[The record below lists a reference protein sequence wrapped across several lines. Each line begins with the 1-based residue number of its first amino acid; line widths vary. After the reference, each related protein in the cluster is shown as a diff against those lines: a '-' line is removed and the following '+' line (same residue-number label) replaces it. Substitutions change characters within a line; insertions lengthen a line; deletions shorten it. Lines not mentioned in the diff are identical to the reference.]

1 MSKIRFSHM
10 RIVAKKE
17 IMEFV
22 RDWRTIV
29 ALILVPLMLFPL
41 LFIAFPLVMQNEAQ
55 ELQELD
61 VDILVQSDSID
72 SNILLGLN
80 QSNISIT
87 IESLPIGLES
97 LSDPLNDSSLLR
109 SYEFDAILRLEQR
122 NDTWYYSV
130 LFLST
135 SEQSTEA
142 RNRVLDVLN
151 DWETNET
158 IQRIEAGGLDADS
171 TLNPLRW
178 DGIISDAD
186 VATKGEQAGMLLS
199 LFIPFVLALWTASAA
214 VQPAIDMTVGE
225 RERGTLESLLSLPL
239 LRSELLMGKWLA
251 VVTITGVGVALQI
264 AGLLFG
270 IAFLAED
277 LVNVPS
283 ISIASVLL
291 LTLAVGLYGTMIVA
305 LYLALAMRSKSV
317 KEAGTVLTPITLAMI
332 VPILLTQFIN
342 LDDVESFWFAIPFV
356 NVLLALRELL
366 LDRVIFEHVLI
377 WISVSIFVS
386 FLTIRYAAKQFSR
399 EDIVTSRS

>member
-1 MSKIRFSHM
+1 MSRIRFSQM
-10 RIVAKKE
+10 RVVAKKE
-17 IMEFV
+17 IIEFI

-29 ALILVPLMLFPL
+29 ALILVPLLLFPL
-41 LFIAFPLVMQNEAQ
+41 LFIAFPLVMQSEAQ

-61 VDILVQSDSID
+61 VDVLVQSNYID
-72 SNILLGLN
+72 PEILFGLN
-80 QSNISIT
+80 QSNMSLT
-87 IESLPIGLES
+87 IESLPTGLES
-97 LSDPLNDSSLLR
+97 LSEPLNDSALLR
-109 SYEFDAILRLEQR
+109 SYEYDAILRLQQI
-122 NDTWYYSV
+122 NDTWSYSV

-142 RNRVLDVLN
+142 RNRVLEALN

-178 DGIISDAD
+178 DGTISDAD
-186 VATKGEQAGMLLS
+186 VATKGEQAGLLLS

-225 RERGTLESLLSLPL
+225 RERGTLEALLSLPL
-239 LRSELLMGKWLA
+239 SRSELLMGKWLA
-251 VVTITGVGVALQI
+251 VVTITGVGVALQV

-283 ISIASVLL
+283 ISIGSVLL

-305 LYLALAMRSKSV
+305 LYLSLAMRSKSV

-366 LDRVIFEHVLI
+366 LDRIIIEHVII

-386 FLTIRYAAKQFSR
+386 ALTIRYAAKQFSR

>member
-1 MSKIRFSHM
+1 MSRIRFTQM
-10 RIVAKKE
+10 RVVAKKE
-17 IMEFV
+17 IIEFI

-29 ALILVPLMLFPL
+29 ALILVPLLLFPL
-41 LFIAFPLVMQNEAQ
+41 LFIAFPLVMQSEAQ

-61 VDILVQSDSID
+61 VDVLVQSDYID
-72 SNILLGLN
+72 SQILFGLN
-80 QSNISIT
+80 ESNMSIT
-87 IESLPIGLES
+87 IESLPSGLES
-97 LSDPLNDSSLLR
+97 LSQPLNDSSLLR
-109 SYEFDAILRLEQR
+109 SYQYDAILRLQQT
-122 NDTWYYSV
+122 NDTWIYSV
-130 LFLST
+130 LYLST

-142 RNRVLDVLN
+142 RNRVLEVLN
-151 DWETNET
+151 SWETNET

-178 DGIISDAD
+178 DGTIADAD
-186 VATKGEQAGMLLS
+186 VATKGEQAGLLLS

-225 RERGTLESLLSLPL
+225 RERGTLEALLSLPL
-239 LRSELLMGKWLA
+239 SRSELLMGKWLA
-251 VVTITGVGVALQI
+251 VVTITGVGVALQV

-283 ISIASVLL
+283 ISIGSVLL

-305 LYLALAMRSKSV
+305 LYLSLAMRSKSV

-366 LDRVIFEHVLI
+366 LDRIILEHVLI
-377 WISVSIFVS
+377 WISVSVFVS
-386 FLTIRYAAKQFSR
+386 VLTIRYAAKQFSR

>member
-1 MSKIRFSHM
+1 MSRIRFSQM
-10 RIVAKKE
+10 RVVAKKE
-17 IMEFV
+17 IIEFI

-29 ALILVPLMLFPL
+29 ALILVPLLLFPL
-41 LFIAFPLVMQNEAQ
+41 LFIAFPLVMQSEAQ

-61 VDILVQSDSID
+61 VDVLVQSNYID
-72 SNILLGLN
+72 PEILFGLN
-80 QSNISIT
+80 QSNMSLT
-87 IESLPIGLES
+87 IESLPTGLES
-97 LSDPLNDSSLLR
+97 LSEPLNDSALLR
-109 SYEFDAILRLEQR
+109 SYEYDAILRLQQT
-122 NDTWYYSV
+122 NDTWIYSV

-142 RNRVLDVLN
+142 RNRVLEALN

-158 IQRIEAGGLDADS
+158 IQRIESGGLDADS

-178 DGIISDAD
+178 DGTISDAD
-186 VATKGEQAGMLLS
+186 VATKGEQAGLLLS

-225 RERGTLESLLSLPL
+225 RERGTLEALLSLPL
-239 LRSELLMGKWLA
+239 SRSELLMGKWLA
-251 VVTITGVGVALQI
+251 VVTITGVGVALQV

-283 ISIASVLL
+283 ISIGSVLL

-305 LYLALAMRSKSV
+305 LYLSLAMRSKSV

-366 LDRVIFEHVLI
+366 LDRIIIEHVII

-386 FLTIRYAAKQFSR
+386 ALTIRYAAKQFSR

>member
-1 MSKIRFSHM
+1 MSRIRFTQM

-17 IMEFV
+17 IMEFI

-29 ALILVPLMLFPL
+29 ALILVPLLLFPL

-61 VDILVQSDSID
+61 VDVLIQSNYID
-72 SNILLGLN
+72 EDIFLGLN
-80 QSNISIT
+80 QSNMTIT
-87 IESLPIGLES
+87 IEALPDGLET
-97 LSDPLNDSSLLR
+97 LSDPLNDSSRLR
-109 SYEFDAILRLEQR
+109 SYEYDAILRLEQK
-122 NDTWYYSV
+122 NDTWMYSV

-158 IQRIEAGGLDADS
+158 IERIEAGGLDADT

-178 DGIISDAD
+178 DGVISDAD

-239 LRSELLMGKWLA
+239 SRSELLMGKWLA

-277 LVNVPS
+277 LVNVPT

-366 LDRVIFEHVLI
+366 LDRVIIEHVLI

>member
-1 MSKIRFSHM
+1 MSRIRFSQM
-10 RIVAKKE
+10 RVVAKKE
-17 IMEFV
+17 IIEFI

-29 ALILVPLMLFPL
+29 ALILVPLLLFPL
-41 LFIAFPLVMQNEAQ
+41 LFIAFPLVMQSEAQ

-61 VDILVQSDSID
+61 VDILVQSDYID
-72 SNILLGLN
+72 SQILFGLN
-80 QSNISIT
+80 ESNMSIT
-87 IESLPIGLES
+87 IESLPSGLES
-97 LSDPLNDSSLLR
+97 LSQPLNDSSLLR
-109 SYEFDAILRLEQR
+109 SYQYDAILRLQQT
-122 NDTWYYSV
+122 NDTWIYSV
-130 LFLST
+130 LYLST

-142 RNRVLDVLN
+142 RNRVLEVLN
-151 DWETNET
+151 NWETNET

-178 DGIISDAD
+178 DGTIADAD
-186 VATKGEQAGMLLS
+186 VATKGEQAGLLLS

-225 RERGTLESLLSLPL
+225 RERGTLEALLSLPL
-239 LRSELLMGKWLA
+239 SRSELLMGKWLA
-251 VVTITGVGVALQI
+251 VVTITGVGVALQVT
-264 AGLLFG
+264 GLLFG

-283 ISIASVLL
+283 ISIGSVLL

-305 LYLALAMRSKSV
+305 LYLSLAMRSKSV

-366 LDRVIFEHVLI
+366 LDRIIIEHVLI
-377 WISVSIFVS
+377 WISVSVFVS
-386 FLTIRYAAKQFSR
+386 ALTIRYAAKQFSR

>member
-1 MSKIRFSHM
+1 MSRIRFSQM
-10 RIVAKKE
+10 RVVAKKE
-17 IMEFV
+17 IIEFI

-29 ALILVPLMLFPL
+29 ALILVPLLLFPL
-41 LFIAFPLVMQNEAQ
+41 LFIAFPLVMQSEAQ

-61 VDILVQSDSID
+61 VDVLVQSNYID
-72 SNILLGLN
+72 PEILFGLN
-80 QSNISIT
+80 QSNMSLT
-87 IESLPIGLES
+87 IESLPTGLKS
-97 LSDPLNDSSLLR
+97 LSEPLNDSALLR
-109 SYEFDAILRLEQR
+109 SYEYDAILRLQQT
-122 NDTWYYSV
+122 NDTWIYSV

-142 RNRVLDVLN
+142 RNRVLEALN

-178 DGIISDAD
+178 DGTISDAD
-186 VATKGEQAGMLLS
+186 VATKGEQAGLLLS

-225 RERGTLESLLSLPL
+225 RERGTLEALLSLPL
-239 LRSELLMGKWLA
+239 SRSELLMGKWLA
-251 VVTITGVGVALQI
+251 VVTITGVGVALQV

-283 ISIASVLL
+283 ISIGSVLL

-305 LYLALAMRSKSV
+305 LYLSLAMRSKSV

-366 LDRVIFEHVLI
+366 LDRIIIEHVII

-386 FLTIRYAAKQFSR
+386 ALTIRYAAKQFSR

>member
-1 MSKIRFSHM
+1 MSRIRFTQM
-10 RIVAKKE
+10 RVVAKKE
-17 IMEFV
+17 IIEFI

-29 ALILVPLMLFPL
+29 ALILVPLLLFPL
-41 LFIAFPLVMQNEAQ
+41 LFIAFPLVMQSEAQ

-61 VDILVQSDSID
+61 VDVLVQSDYID
-72 SNILLGLN
+72 SQILFGLN
-80 QSNISIT
+80 ESNMSIT
-87 IESLPIGLES
+87 IESLPSGLES
-97 LSDPLNDSSLLR
+97 LSQPLNDSSLLR
-109 SYEFDAILRLEQR
+109 SYQYDAILRLQQT
-122 NDTWYYSV
+122 NDTWIYSV
-130 LFLST
+130 LYLST

-142 RNRVLDVLN
+142 RNRVLEVLN
-151 DWETNET
+151 NWETNET

-178 DGIISDAD
+178 DGTIADAD
-186 VATKGEQAGMLLS
+186 VATKGEQAGLLLS

-225 RERGTLESLLSLPL
+225 RERGTLEALLSLPL
-239 LRSELLMGKWLA
+239 SRSELLMGKWLA
-251 VVTITGVGVALQI
+251 VVTITGVGVALQV

-283 ISIASVLL
+283 ISIGSVLL

-305 LYLALAMRSKSV
+305 LYLSLAMRSKSV

-366 LDRVIFEHVLI
+366 LDRIIIEHVLI
-377 WISVSIFVS
+377 WISVSVFVS
-386 FLTIRYAAKQFSR
+386 ALTIRYAAKQFSR